1 MLGGSLHSA
10 SLMMNRNEPLLL
22 RGGFL
27 NVKQRIGESGL
38 VFQKILVFA
47 KNTGKFRVHLL

>member
-27 NVKQRIGESGL
+27 NVKRIGGSGL